1 MKTIKLDDFK
11 NYEFL
16 SNLKFSEDG
25 RYAAY
30 ICAHADLTENDYN
43 KALFLL
49 DMETKKTKQL
59 TGEDVNSFYG
69 FDGDRLLFS
78 ARRTKKEKE
87 EKEKTFVYAIHVSG
101 GEALLA
107 YTFPYPV
114 LKMEFADKKTA
125 VVLHSWKDDPF
136 KKLPKE
142 KAEEAKKD
150 EADYET
156 FEEIPF
162 WSNGGGFTS
171 RKRNRLFVYNLSNMK
186 GTALTDEFTQVDGFD
201 FDKKTQE
208 ILFTKSTY
216 TDKMPIYNELI
227 LMPLKT
233 KKAKLLNGGQDFM
246 YADAKFFKDK
256 IFNNLFHLISP

>member
-87 EKEKTFVYAIHVSG
+87 EKEKIVQGKDLPDNNYSAKMKN
-101 GEALLA
+101 ENN
-107 YTFPYPV
+107 PV
-114 LKMEFADKKTA
+114 QDKEED
-125 VVLHSWKDDPF
+125 SCSQNF
-136 KKLPKE
+136 RPK
-142 KAEEAKKD
+142 
-150 EADYET
+150 
-156 FEEIPF
+156 
-162 WSNGGGFTS
+162 W
-171 RKRNRLFVYNLSNMK
+171 R
-186 GTALTDEFTQVDGFD
+186 
-201 FDKKTQE
+201 
-208 ILFTKSTY
+208 
-216 TDKMPIYNELI
+216 
-227 LMPLKT
+227 
-233 KKAKLLNGGQDFM
+233 
-246 YADAKFFKDK
+246 
-256 IFNNLFHLISP
+256 H

>member
-87 EKEKTFVYAIHVSG
+87 EKEKTFVYSIPVSG
-101 GEALLA
+101 CDP
-107 YTFPYPV
+107 TF
-114 LKMEFADKKTA
+114 F
-125 VVLHSWKDDPF
+125 LH
-136 KKLPKE
+136 L
-142 KAEEAKKD
+142 
-150 EADYET
+150 
-156 FEEIPF
+156 
-162 WSNGGGFTS
+162 S
-171 RKRNRLFVYNLSNMK
+171 R
-186 GTALTDEFTQVDGFD
+186 E
-201 FDKKTQE
+201 
-208 ILFTKSTY
+208 
-216 TDKMPIYNELI
+216 
-227 LMPLKT
+227 
-233 KKAKLLNGGQDFM
+233 
-246 YADAKFFKDK
+246 
-256 IFNNLFHLISP
+256 

>member
-87 EKEKTFVYAIHVSG
+87 EKEKTFVYAIPVSG

-107 YTFPYPV
+107 YTFPHPV
-114 LKMEFADKKTA
+114 LKIEFADKKTA

-136 KKLPKE
+136 KKLPKNNS
-142 KAEEAKKD
+142 ASSSPSIRTISSSCANFF
-150 EADYET
+150 A
-156 FEEIPF
+156 
-162 WSNGGGFTS
+162 SS
-171 RKRNRLFVYNLSNMK
+171 L
-186 GTALTDEFTQVDGFD
+186 
-201 FDKKTQE
+201 
-208 ILFTKSTY
+208 
-216 TDKMPIYNELI
+216 NEPSVI
-227 LMPLKT
+227 AQP
-233 KKAKLLNGGQDFM
+233 
-246 YADAKFFKDK
+246 
-256 IFNNLFHLISP
+256 